1 MFDAIAAGNKMLN
14 DHNSSSEVEPK
25 IDETEKKSYCP
36 FRIRTGQ
43 DSEGL
48 ICEALLTGNLEAAV
62 ELCMNA
68 GKTTEALILA
78 MNGTNMLFHD
88 RCLFL
93 MYMFGVSRWI

>member
-1 MFDAIAAGNKMLN
+1 MDNNAVFDAIAAGNKMLN
-14 DHNSSSEVEPK
+14 DHNSSTEAEPK
-25 IDETEKKSYCP
+25 SDETEKKAYCP
-36 FRIRTGQ
+36 YRIRTGQ

-78 MNGTNMLFHD
+78 MNGIRKF
-88 RCLFL
+88 
-93 MYMFGVSRWI
+93 V

>member
-1 MFDAIAAGNKMLN
+1 MDNNAVFDAIAAGNKLLN
-14 DHNSSSEVEPK
+14 DQKPATDGELK
-25 IDETEKKSYCP
+25 GDEHDKKAYAP
-36 FRIRTGQ
+36 YRIHTGQ

-78 MNGTNMLFHD
+78 MNGE
-88 RCLFL
+88 
-93 MYMFGVSRWI
+93 